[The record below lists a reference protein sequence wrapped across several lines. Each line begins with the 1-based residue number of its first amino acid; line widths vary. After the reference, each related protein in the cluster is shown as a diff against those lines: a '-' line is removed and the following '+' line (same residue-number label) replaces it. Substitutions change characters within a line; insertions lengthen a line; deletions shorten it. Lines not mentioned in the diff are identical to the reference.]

1 MEAGS
6 IDMNRRDRLDSLLA
20 TRDLE
25 AAWFARPNS
34 FAWLTGGSNVVD
46 RESSVGVAAAGYDG
60 ESVSVLTNSIEADR
74 LGDEQLPA
82 EVEIA
87 TFPWYETDL
96 ATALADHSPQPAAA
110 DFEVP
115 GLEGVDAGSLRQPLT
130 DTDVG
135 RYRDLGTDTAAVLEA
150 ACRDCRGT
158 TTERALAA
166 SLRGELARWDIAAP
180 VVLVGGAERAPQY
193 RHFPPTDAVLGD
205 YALVSV
211 TAEREGLHASCT
223 RTVAFDP
230 PDWLPDRH
238 DAAMTV
244 DAAALDA
251 THEVARREDRAGT
264 VGEVFEAIQ
273 EAYDAVGWPG
283 EWDHHHQGGAAGY
296 AGREWI
302 ATPDSDAPVTLP
314 MAYAWNPTVEGAKS
328 EDTAL
333 VTENGIEVLT
343 ATGDWPTTEVEPP
356 ESDRSLA
363 RHDVLYR

>member
-1 MEAGS
+1 
-6 IDMNRRDRLDSLLA
+6 MNRRDRLDSLLDA
-20 TRDLE
+20 RDLE
-25 AAWFARPNS
+25 AVWFARPNS
-34 FAWLTGGSNVVD
+34 FVWLTGGNNGVD

-60 ESVSVLTNSIEADR
+60 ESISVLTSSIEADR
-74 LGDEQLPA
+74 LRDEQLPA
-82 EVEIA
+82 EIEVSA
-87 TFPWYETDL
+87 FPWYETDL
-96 ATALADHSPQPAAA
+96 AAALADHSPQPAAA

-115 GLEGVDAGSLRQPLT
+115 GLEEIDAGTLRQPLT
-130 DTDVG
+130 DADVG
-135 RYRDLGTDTAAVLEA
+135 RYRDLGTDTAAVLET
-150 ACRDCRGT
+150 ACRDCRET

-166 SLRGELARWDIAAP
+166 SLRDEFARRDIAAP

-223 RTVAFDP
+223 RMVAFDSP
-230 PDWLPDRH
+230 NWLPDRH
-238 DAAMTV
+238 DAARTV
-244 DAAALDA
+244 DAAALNA
-251 THEVARREDRAGT
+251 TREVARREEGAGT
-264 VGEVFEAIQ
+264 AGEVFEAIRD
-273 EAYDAVGWPG
+273 AYDAVGWPG
-283 EWDHHHQGGAAGY
+283 EWERHHQGGAAGY

-302 ATPDSDAPVTLP
+302 ATPESDAPVTLP

-333 VTENGIEVLT
+333 VTEDGIEILT

>member
-1 MEAGS
+1 
-6 IDMNRRDRLDSLLA
+6 MNRRDRLDSLLA

-25 AAWFARPNS
+25 AVWFARPNS
-34 FAWLTGGSNVVD
+34 FTWLTGGSNVVD
-46 RESSVGVAAAGYDG
+46 REASVGIAAAGYDG
-60 ESVSVLTNSIEADR
+60 ESISVLTNSIEADR

-82 EVEIA
+82 EIEIS
-87 TFPWYETDL
+87 TFPWYESSL
-96 ATALADHSPQPAAA
+96 AAALADRSPQPAAA
-110 DFEVP
+110 DVEVP
-115 GLEGVDAGSLRQPLT
+115 GFEGVDPGALRQPLT
-130 DTDVG
+130 DADIG

-150 ACRDCRGT
+150 ACRDCRET

-166 SLRGELARWDIAAP
+166 SLRGEFARRDITAP
-180 VVLVGGAERAPQY
+180 VMLVGGAERAPKY

-223 RTVAFDP
+223 RTVAFDS

-238 DAAMTV
+238 DAARTV
-244 DAAALDA
+244 DATALDA
-251 THEVARREDRAGT
+251 TRTVASRENRAGAA
-264 VGEVFEAIQ
+264 GEVFEAIR

-283 EWDHHHQGGAAGY
+283 EWEHHHQGGAAGY

-302 ATPDSDAPVTLP
+302 ATPESEKSVALP

-333 VTENGIEVLT
+333 VTEGGIEILT
-343 ATGDWPTTEVEPP
+343 ATGDWPRTEVEPP
-356 ESDRSLA
+356 EGDGAIA